1 MKMDWREVLSGV
13 TVADLERHPAR
24 YRKEPYRTAL
34 REAQEEFTKGW
45 AASQQAFQRASQ
57 RQFEA
62 IHAEMARAFRPP
74 TLPEVELPPEYQKH
88 RDLFKLWAN
97 DPELRELSLPASL
110 EALRTY
116 GSFKATRAG
125 REGHREAMPKLQANK
140 AQREKE
146 IIDAAQKVLR
156 EHPRLPPKNLTA
168 KVVEKTG
175 YSAPKVRTVLQAE
188 DYVAKKNKNTPS

>member
-1 MKMDWREVLSGV
+1 MNIDWREILSGV

-34 REAQEEFTKGW
+34 REAQEEWTKSS
-45 AASQQAFQRASQ
+45 AALQQAFQ

-62 IHAEMARAFRPP
+62 IRTEMAHAFRPP
-74 TLPEVELPPEYQKH
+74 TLPKVELPPEYQKH
-88 RDLFKLWAN
+88 RDLFELWAQ

-125 REGHREAMPKLQANK
+125 REGHREAMQKLKANK
-140 AQREKE
+140 AQREKK

-156 EHPRLPPKNLTA
+156 EHPRLPRKNLTA
-168 KVVEKTG
+168 RVVEKTG
-175 YSAPKVRTVLQAE
+175 YSEPKVRTVLQAE
-188 DYVAKKNKNTPS
+188 GYVAKKNKNTPS